1 MTDVFF
7 FCFVFFAFCVN
18 IDSDET
24 FTMRKRRK
32 KKKNRELLKRR
43 INDGRSLSFGI
54 SCQNCGTL
62 SPLQAEPQ
70 EWGKTKG
77 GQNMTSKCPG

>member
-7 FCFVFFAFCVN
+7 FLFCFFC
-18 IDSDET
+18 ILCEYRLGRDIYHE
-24 FTMRKRRK
+24 KEEE